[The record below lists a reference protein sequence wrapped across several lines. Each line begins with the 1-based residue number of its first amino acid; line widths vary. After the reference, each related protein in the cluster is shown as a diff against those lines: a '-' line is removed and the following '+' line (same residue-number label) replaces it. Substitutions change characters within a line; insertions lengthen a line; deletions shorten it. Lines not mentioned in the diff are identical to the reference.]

1 MRSPDPLLLSALSTE
16 LERHVGRAN
25 AATWEDLRLALYRSG
40 VAVPVVRRLQEA
52 ALVLRSRGVPV
63 VGLSGSGVFLAATV
77 DEVDDAIREKRGR
90 ALAALADLRVAKR
103 LRASM
108 LGQGSLVCGGTR

>member
-1 MRSPDPLLLSALSTE
+1 MRSPDPALLSALSAE

-25 AATWEDLRLALYRSG
+25 AATWGDLVFRMNGYPYYLDVRA
-40 VAVPVVRRLQEA
+40 PRRLQEA

-63 VGLSGSGVFLAATV
+63 VGLSGSGVFLAQTV

-103 LRASM
+103 IKATM
-108 LGQGSLVCGGTR
+108 LGQLACGGTR